1 MNKYVTR
8 ISQVYS
14 GKNKLE
20 KAIQDFITQNDRLL
34 IDSKDLKKFK
44 EGIIQH
50 IHFLNQEFK
59 NCTPKSASWYNA
71 GASSNLK
78 DYGISGVDCIAFYI
92 HEIKNEYIIENDKS

>member
-44 EGIIQH
+44 ESIIQH
-50 IHFLNQEFK
+50 INFLNQEFK
-59 NCTPKSASWYNA
+59 NCTPKSASWFDA
-71 GASSNLK
+71 GQTRDCK
-78 DYGISGVDCIAFYI
+78 DYGLSGIECVAFYI
-92 HEIKNEYIIENDKS
+92 HEIKNEYVIENSKS